1 MNDRR
6 RLGFTAWEFGT
17 NRPSSERQAPR
28 RVEWRCGPLFQ
39 EPRESETRSRS
50 QLSPQLSAAA
60 HSWQTAHSGHSQGGG
75 VGGRTQQ
82 TRGNLSLGG
91 SWQAGGASGRTGTG
105 RVREEGRSLFAC
117 LILQGLLNKNL
128 QCYVSR

>member
-1 MNDRR
+1 MTGEG
-6 RLGFTAWEFGT
+6 LASPPGSLELT
-17 NRPSSERQAPR
+17 
-28 RVEWRCGPLFQ
+28 GPPVSGRHHGGWSGGAGLFQ

-105 RVREEGRSLFAC
+105 RVREQGRSPFSC